1 MARYSSDLERE
12 RERETE
18 KTHARDLNSVLD
30 RYKAIIEKGLSETY
44 RKDSWLSKAAM
55 QALQAGGK
63 RLRPLIT
70 LLVCEAIST
79 SYEEALPVALC
90 YELAHSASLIQ
101 DDIIDESSLRHSTP
115 TAQKRYG
122 LSRAILLSDSLI
134 FEIFAQLAR
143 YKDSK
148 ITRERFAQLVGYVA
162 QAAKLAADGEFM
174 ELALSAERNMSE
186 ADYLKTVALKTGSLF
201 AAAAASGAVVAG
213 AGEEITMRMY
223 EFGETFGVAFQIGDD
238 ILDILGD
245 TRTTGKPAL
254 KDVQNNSSNIVLTHA
269 LSKADP
275 MQRNVISTLLF
286 KKWFSAPEAERL
298 RKTLR
303 ELGSFEYASALLSRQ
318 VAGSR
323 DILQQLP
330 ESEAR
335 QTLLDLTHTL
345 EVRME

>member
-1 MARYSSDLERE
+1 MARYSSELERE
-12 RERETE
+12 RM
-18 KTHARDLNSVLD
+18 HAGDLNAVLD
-30 RYKAIIEKGLSETY
+30 RYKAVIEKGLSETY
-44 RKDSWLSKAAM
+44 RKDSWLSKAARE
-55 QALQAGGK
+55 ALQAGGK

-70 LLVCEAIST
+70 LLICEAISK

-90 YELAHSASLIQ
+90 YELAHSASLVQ
-101 DDIIDESSLRHSTP
+101 DDIIDESSLRHSNP
-115 TAQKRYG
+115 TAQKKYG
-122 LSRAILLSDSLI
+122 VSRAILLSDSLI

-174 ELALSAERNMSE
+174 ELALSAEGNLTES
-186 ADYLKTVALKTGSLF
+186 DYLRRVALKTGSLF

-213 AGEEITMRMY
+213 GGEGITRSMY

-275 MQRNVISTLLF
+275 MQRNAISSLLF

-298 RKTLR
+298 RETLR
-303 ELGSFEYASALLSRQ
+303 ELGSFEYASDLLKKHA
-318 VAGSR
+318 AGSR
-323 DILQQLP
+323 ELLQQLP

-335 QTLLDLTHTL
+335 ETLLELTHTL
-345 EVRME
+345 EVRLE

>member
-1 MARYSSDLERE
+1 M
-12 RERETE
+12 
-18 KTHARDLNSVLD
+18 HAHDLNPVLD

-44 RKDSWLSKAAM
+44 RKDSWLSKAARE
-55 QALQAGGK
+55 ALQAGGK

-70 LLVCEAIST
+70 LLVCEAISK

-101 DDIIDESSLRHSTP
+101 DDIIDESTLRHSTP
-115 TAQKRYG
+115 TAQKKYG

-143 YKDSK
+143 YRDSK

-174 ELALSAERNMSE
+174 ELALLSSEKNMSE
-186 ADYLKTVALKTGSLF
+186 ADYLRTVALKTGALF

-213 AGEEITMRMY
+213 AGEEITKCMY
-223 EFGETFGVAFQIGDD
+223 EFGETFGIAFQIGDD

-269 LSKADP
+269 LSKADT
-275 MQRNVISTLLF
+275 MQRNVISSLLF

-298 RKTLR
+298 RLTLR
-303 ELGSFEYASALLSRQ
+303 ELGSFEYAGTLLSRQ
-318 VAGSR
+318 AAASR
-323 DILQQLP
+323 DLLQKLP

-335 QTLLDLTHTL
+335 ETLLELTHTL
-345 EVRME
+345 EIRME